1 MSHIYKKEKCRSMK
15 REMWKHEKKE
25 MQKHEKRNAEA
36 WKKKCRSIKTKK
48 CRRQVNL
55 IGRAKFGNDIKQ
67 KSTTGGVYRL
77 FVQRQHDG

>member
-15 REMWKHEKKE
+15 REMQKHEKKKCRSMKRE
-25 MQKHEKRNAEA
+25 MQKHENE
-36 WKKKCRSIKTKK
+36 KCK
-48 CRRQVNL
+48 RQVNL

-77 FVQRQHDG
+77 FVRRQHDG